1 MESQLHMPFEDL
13 LDDFARRQDAAL
25 GMGGPDKLARRK
37 ARGLLNARERL
48 DLLLDDGRWFESGLF
63 ATSNRPEVQH
73 KTPADGKIAG
83 FGRVE
88 GRPVAVVANDF
99 TVLGASSSV
108 VNGKKIRH
116 VKETATRRGMPL
128 VFLGES
134 SGARMPDRMGAT
146 GRASFGQDRYEY
158 RRLRETPWVSANL
171 GACYGSSTWYACMS
185 DFVVMRKGAAMS
197 VASPRVTELA
207 IRQPIDPEELG
218 GWRLHTETTG
228 LVDLAVDT
236 DEAAIE
242 AVKRFL
248 SYLPS
253 HRGEAPPECPVPDGS
268 GAAARRVLEVLPESR
283 SQVYDVRR
291 LLDLLADSGS
301 VFELKA
307 RFGKSIVTALAR
319 IDGKTVGFVASNPRA
334 KGGAIDVDACRK
346 TTSFM
351 VLCDSFNVPL
361 VMLVDQPGFLIGLD
375 GEKRWAPGR
384 IMNWMNALSL
394 VTVPHLSITLRK
406 NYGQAYLNMGGGRNS
421 DEVAAW
427 PTADYGFMDPSVGVN
442 VLYGVRAEEEPER
455 FAELVEEIAR
465 DSSAYAIAGLYEV
478 QAVIDPRETR
488 DFIIDALDAHFDRAT
503 GGVGEH
509 LLSSWPTSY

>member
-1 MESQLHMPFEDL
+1 MAFDDL
-13 LDDFARRQDAAL
+13 LDEHVEKKAQAL
-25 GMGGPDKLARRK
+25 GMGGPEKLARR
-37 ARGLLNARERL
+37 ADSGVLNARERL
-48 DLLLDDGRWFESGLF
+48 DLLLDDGAWFESGLF
-63 ATSNRPEVQH
+63 ATSNRPEVAH

-83 FGRVE
+83 FGRAD
-88 GRPVAVVANDF
+88 GRPLAVIANDF

-108 VNGKKIRH
+108 INGKKIRH

-158 RRLRETPWVSANL
+158 RRWRETPWVSANL

-185 DFVVMRKGAAMS
+185 DFVVMRKGALMS
-197 VASPRVTELA
+197 VASPRVTEVA
-207 IRQPIDPEELG
+207 IRQPVDPESLG
-218 GWRLHTETTG
+218 GWRLHTEVTG

-236 DEAAIE
+236 DAE
-242 AVKRFL
+242 AVEAIKQFL

-253 HRGEAPPECPVPDGS
+253 HSGEAPPVVDVPAGS
-268 GAAARRVLEVLPESR
+268 DEQAEKVLDVMPE
-283 SQVYDVRR
+283 QKTKVYDVRDILR
-291 LLDLLADSGS
+291 VLIDRDSL
-301 VFELKA
+301 FELKA
-307 RFGKSIVTALAR
+307 RFGKSIVTALTR
-319 IDGKTVGFVASNPRA
+319 VGGRTVGFIASNPRA

-351 VLCDSFNVPL
+351 VLCDSFNIPI
-361 VMLVDQPGFLIGLD
+361 VMLVDQPGFLIGLE

-384 IMNWMNALSL
+384 IMNWMNALSQ

-427 PTADYGFMDPSVGVN
+427 PTADYGFMDPATGVN
-442 VLYGVRAEEEPER
+442 VLHGVRPEDDPER
-455 FAELVEEIAR
+455 FKELVAEIAR
-465 DSSAYAIAGLYEV
+465 DSSAYSIAGLYEV
-478 QAVIDPRETR
+478 QCVIDPRETR
-488 DFIIDALDAHFDRAT
+488 RFIIDALDVHFDQRT

-509 LLSSWPTSY
+509 YLSNWPTSY

>member
-1 MESQLHMPFEDL
+1 MFDELMREHA
-13 LDDFARRQDAAL
+13 ARAETAQ
-25 GMGGPDKLARRK
+25 GMGGPEKLTRRK
-37 ARGLLNARERL
+37 ERGVLNARERL
-48 DLLLDDGRWFESGLF
+48 DRLLDDGEWFESGLF

-83 FGRVE
+83 FGRMD

-99 TVLGASSSV
+99 TVMGASSSV
-108 VNGKKIRH
+108 INGKKIKH
-116 VKETATRRGMPL
+116 VKETANKRGMPL

-185 DFVVMRKGAAMS
+185 DFVVMRKGALMS

-207 IRQPIDPEELG
+207 IRQPVDPEDLG
-218 GWRLHTETTG
+218 GWRLHTEKTG
-228 LVDLAVDT
+228 LVDVAVET
-236 DEAAIE
+236 DEQAID
-242 AVKRFL
+242 AIKQFL

-253 HRGEAPPECPVPDGS
+253 HHLEAPPHAEQTEP
-268 GAAARRVLEVLPESR
+268 GAAPDEVLNVLPDSR
-283 SQVYDVRR
+283 TKVYDVRDIVR
-291 LLDLLADSGS
+291 VLADRDSL
-301 VFELKA
+301 FELKA
-307 RFGKSIVTALAR
+307 RFGKSIVTAFAR
-319 IDGKTVGFVASNPRA
+319 INGQTVGFIASNPRA

-346 TTSFM
+346 VTSFM
-351 VLCDSFNVPL
+351 VLCDSFNVPF

-394 VTVPHLSITLRK
+394 VTVPHISITLRK

-427 PTADYGFMDPSVGVN
+427 PTADYGFMDPAVGVN
-442 VLYGVRAEEEPER
+442 VLHGVRQEDDPER
-455 FAELVEEIAR
+455 FKELVEEIAR
-465 DSSAYAIAGLYEV
+465 DSSAYSIAGLYEV

-488 DFIIDALDAHFDRAT
+488 AFIIDALNVHHDRKT

-509 LLSSWPTSY
+509 LLANWPTSF

>member
-1 MESQLHMPFEDL
+1 MF
-13 LDDFARRQDAAL
+13 DDVMREHAAREATAL
-25 GMGGPDKLARRK
+25 GMGGPKKLARRK
-37 ARGLLNARERL
+37 EIGVLNARERL
-48 DLLLDDGRWFESGLF
+48 DRLLDDGQWFESGLF

-83 FGRVE
+83 FGRMQ

-99 TVLGASSSV
+99 TVMGASSSV
-108 VNGKKIRH
+108 INGKKIRH
-116 VKETATRRGMPL
+116 VKETATKRGMPM

-158 RRLRETPWVSANL
+158 RRQRETPWASANL
-171 GACYGSSTWYACMS
+171 GACYGSSTWYTCMS
-185 DFVVMRKGAAMS
+185 DFVVMRKGALMS

-207 IRQPIDPEELG
+207 IRQPVDPEDLG
-218 GWRLHTETTG
+218 GWRLHTEQTG
-228 LVDLAVDT
+228 LVDLAVDS
-236 DEAAIE
+236 DEQAID
-242 AVKRFL
+242 AVQQFL

-253 HRGEAPPECPVPDGS
+253 NQHEAPPRGEVPSAETLSADKI
-268 GAAARRVLEVLPESR
+268 LDVLPESR
-283 SQVYDVRR
+283 TKVYDVRDI
-291 LLDLLADSGS
+291 LKVLVDPDSL
-301 VFELKA
+301 FELKA
-307 RFGKSIVTALAR
+307 RFGKSIVTALSR
-319 IDGKTVGFVASNPRA
+319 VNGQTVGFIASNPRA

-346 TTSFM
+346 VTSFM
-351 VLCDSFNVPL
+351 VLCDSFNVPF

-384 IMNWMNALSL
+384 IMNWMNALSQ

-427 PTADYGFMDPSVGVN
+427 PTADYGFMDPAVGVN
-442 VLYGVRAEEEPER
+442 VLHGVRAEDDPER
-455 FAELVEEIAR
+455 FKELVDEISR
-465 DSSAYAIAGLYEV
+465 DSSAYSIAGLYEV
-478 QAVIDPRETR
+478 QAVIDPRDTR
-488 DFIIDALDAHFDRAT
+488 AFIIDALGVHFDRKT

-509 LLSSWPTSY
+509 FLANWPTSF

>member
-1 MESQLHMPFEDL
+1 MALDDL
-13 LDDFARRQDAAL
+13 LAEHARRAGKAL
-25 GMGGPDKLARRK
+25 GMGGPEKLARRSES
-37 ARGLLNARERL
+37 GVLNARERL
-48 DLLLDDGRWFESGLF
+48 DRLLDEGKWFESGLF
-63 ATSNRPEVQH
+63 ATSNRPEVAA

-83 FGRVE
+83 FGHVD
-88 GRPVAVVANDF
+88 GRPVAVIANDF
-99 TVLGASSSV
+99 TVMGASSSV

-116 VKETATRRGMPL
+116 VKETASRRGMPL

-171 GACYGSSTWYACMS
+171 GVCYGSSTWYACMS

-197 VASPRVTELA
+197 VASPRVTDVA
-207 IRQPIDPEELG
+207 IGQPVSAEDLG

-236 DEAAIE
+236 DEE
-242 AVKRFL
+242 ALDAVRRFL
-248 SYLPS
+248 GYFPS
-253 HRGEAPPECPVPDGS
+253 HSGEVAPRADVEE
-268 GAAARRVLEVLPESR
+268 GADSRARTVTDLLPTSR
-283 SQVYDVRR
+283 TQVYDMRKVLDR
-291 LLDLLADSGS
+291 LCDPDS

-307 RFGKSIVTALAR
+307 RFGRSIVTALAR
-319 IDGKTVGFVASNPRA
+319 VGGQTVGFIASNPFA

-351 VLCDSFNVPL
+351 VLCDSFNIPL
-361 VMLVDQPGFLIGLD
+361 VMLVDQPGFLIGLE

-384 IMNWMNALSL
+384 SMNWMNALSL
-394 VTVPHLSITLRK
+394 VTVPHVSITLRK

-427 PTADYGFMDPSVGVN
+427 PTADYGFMDPAVGVN
-442 VLYGVRAEEEPER
+442 VLHGVREEDDPER
-455 FAELVEEIAR
+455 FRALVDEITR
-465 DSSAYAIAGLYEV
+465 DSSAYSIAGLYEV

-488 DFIIDALDAHFDRAT
+488 AYIVDALQTHFDRPR

-509 LLSSWPTSY
+509 LLSNWPTSY

>member
-1 MESQLHMPFEDL
+1 MSTPFDEL
-13 LDDFARRQDAAL
+13 LSEHEALRARAE
-25 GMGGPDKLARRK
+25 GMGGPDKLARRR
-37 ARGLLNARERL
+37 ASGVFNARERL
-48 DLLLDDGRWFESGLF
+48 NLLLDDGAWFESGLF

-73 KTPADGKIAG
+73 KTPADGKITG

-88 GRPVAVVANDF
+88 GRPIGLVANDF

-185 DFVVMRKGAAMS
+185 DYVVMRKGALMS
-197 VASPRVTELA
+197 VASPRVTEVA
-207 IRQPIDPEELG
+207 IRQPVDPEELG
-218 GWRLHTETTG
+218 GWRLHTDTTG
-228 LVDLAVDT
+228 LVDAAAEN
-236 DEAAIE
+236 DEHAIE
-242 AVKRFL
+242 LVKKFL

-253 HRGEAPPECPVPDGS
+253 NNSELPPQALVPAGS
-268 GAAARRVLEVLPESR
+268 DEQAERVLEAVPESR
-283 SQVYDVRR
+283 TKVYDARDVLRS
-291 LLDLLADSGS
+291 LVDIDSL
-301 VFELKA
+301 FELKS
-307 RFGKSIVTALAR
+307 RFGKSIVTALSR
-319 IDGKTVGFVASNPRA
+319 VGGRTVGFIASNPKS

-346 TTSFM
+346 VTSFM
-351 VLCDSFNVPL
+351 VLCDSFNIPF
-361 VMLVDQPGFLIGLD
+361 VMMVDQPGFLIGLE

-384 IMNWMNALSL
+384 IMNWMNALSQ

-427 PTADYGFMDPSVGVN
+427 PTADYGFMDPATGVN
-442 VLYGVRAEEEPER
+442 VLHGIKREDNPEA
-455 FAELVEEIAR
+455 FDAALADIAR
-465 DSSAYAIAGLYEV
+465 DSSAYSIAGLYEV

-488 DFIIDALDAHFDRAT
+488 SFILQALDAHFDRKR
-503 GGVGEH
+503 GGIGEH
-509 LLSSWPTSY
+509 WLANWPTSF